1 MRIFYHI
8 GGYASFL
15 TAYSG
20 VRFRRLFFRFE
31 TRKDGLVG
39 RLTQER
45 GRWARPFIH
54 SGVIILVFV
63 GVTLGPA
70 ILDETVRAGSDSD
83 SPPESSAKGGSGF
96 ILGLS
101 TFSLADTVATRI
113 SDKPRAEIIQYDIQ
127 PGDTVSA
134 IAKKYD
140 VSDDTIYWE
149 NNITPK
155 TVLKPGDKLRILPVA
170 GVRHTVSRGETVESI
185 AKKYDV
191 SAQAIV
197 DWPFNTFVNDET
209 FALAVGQSLVV
220 PDGVKPDEVPVAPRQ
235 YLARQ
240 TPDAGTI
247 VASGLWVWPAAGKLT
262 QGFAW
267 YHPALDIANKA
278 APPILA
284 ADSGRVV
291 AVISQRYGYGNHII
305 IDHGNG
311 FQTLYAHLSSF
322 GVTEGQS
329 VGKGSAIGNMGS
341 TGRSTGTHLHFEIRQ
356 NGAAINPLNFLK

>member
-1 MRIFYHI
+1 MRFLSDV
-8 GGYASFL
+8 GGYSSFL
-15 TAYSG
+15 NRYSG
-20 VRFRRLFFRFE
+20 IRLRRLFSRFE
-31 TRKDGLVG
+31 TRKDGLVD
-39 RLTQER
+39 RLTKER
-45 GRWARPFIH
+45 GRWVRPFIH
-54 SGVIILVFV
+54 SGVIGLVFI

-70 ILDETVRAGSDSD
+70 ILDETVRARGDDGS
-83 SPPESSAKGGSGF
+83 GGSGL

-101 TFSLADTVATRI
+101 TFSLAETVATQI
-113 SDKPRAEIIQYDIQ
+113 SDKPRAEIIQYEIQ
-127 PGDTVSA
+127 SGDTVST
-134 IAKKYD
+134 IAKKFD

-155 TVLKPGDKLRILPVA
+155 TVLKPGDKLRILPVS
-170 GVRHTVSRGETVESI
+170 GIRHSVTRGETVESI

-197 DWPFNTFVNDET
+197 DWPFNTFVNDEN

-247 VASGLWVWPAAGKLT
+247 VASGQWVWPTVGRIT
-262 QGFAW
+262 QFFVW
-267 YHPALDIANKA
+267 YHPALDIANKEGPA
-278 APPILA
+278 VVA
-284 ADSGRVV
+284 ADSGKVI

-329 VGKGSAIGNMGS
+329 VGKGSTIGVMGS
-341 TGRSTGTHLHFEIRQ
+341 TGRSTGTHLHFEIRKD
-356 NGAAINPLNFLK
+356 GAAVNPLNFLK

>member
-1 MRIFYHI
+1 MRLLSDI
-8 GGYASFL
+8 GGYSSFL
-15 TAYSG
+15 SRYSG
-20 VRFRRLFFRFE
+20 LRFRRLFFRFE
-31 TRKDGLVG
+31 IRKDGLVD
-39 RLTQER
+39 RLTKER

-54 SGVIILVFV
+54 SGVIGLVFI

-70 ILDETVRAGSDSD
+70 ILDETVRARGGDD
-83 SPPESSAKGGSGF
+83 GTGGSV
-96 ILGLS
+96 LGLS
-101 TFSLADTVATRI
+101 TFSLADTVATQV
-113 SDKPRAEIIQYDIQ
+113 SDKPRAEIIQYEIQ
-127 PGDTVSA
+127 PGDTVSTL
-134 IAKKYD
+134 AKKFG

-155 TVLKPGDKLRILPVA
+155 TLLKPGEKLRILPVA
-170 GVRHTVSRGETVESI
+170 GVRHTVSRGETVDSI

-197 DWPFNTFVNDET
+197 DWPFNAFVNDET

-240 TPDAGTI
+240 TPDAGTV
-247 VASGLWVWPAAGKLT
+247 VASGQWVWPAAGKLT
-262 QGFAW
+262 QFFAW

-278 APPILA
+278 APQVVA
-284 ADSGRVV
+284 ADSGRVA

-322 GVTEGQS
+322 SVSEGQS
-329 VGKGSAIGNMGS
+329 VGKGSVIGNMGS
-341 TGRSTGTHLHFEIRQ
+341 TGRSTGAHLHFEIRQ
-356 NGAAINPLNFLK
+356 NGAALNPLNFLK

>member
-1 MRIFYHI
+1 M
-8 GGYASFL
+8 
-15 TAYSG
+15 
-20 VRFRRLFFRFE
+20 LFSRFE
-31 TRKDGLVG
+31 TRKDGLVD
-39 RLTQER
+39 RLTKER
-45 GRWARPFIH
+45 GRWVRPFIH

-63 GVTLGPA
+63 GITLGPA
-70 ILDETVRAGSDSD
+70 ILDETVRARSQDYGV
-83 SPPESSAKGGSGF
+83 GGSGTV
-96 ILGLS
+96 LGLS
-101 TFSLADTVATRI
+101 TFSLAETVATLV

-127 PGDTVSA
+127 PGDTVST
-134 IAKKYD
+134 IAKKFD

-170 GVRHTVSRGETVESI
+170 GVRHTVSRGDTVDSI

-209 FALAVGQSLVV
+209 FALAVGQSLII
-220 PDGVKPDEVPVAPRQ
+220 PDGVKPDQVPVSPRQ

-240 TPDAGTI
+240 TPDAGTV
-247 VASGLWVWPAAGKLT
+247 VASGQWVWPAAGKLT
-262 QGFAW
+262 QFFAW
-267 YHPALDIANKA
+267 YHPALDIANKS
-278 APPILA
+278 APQVVA
-284 ADSGRVV
+284 ADAGKVV
-291 AVISQRYGYGNHII
+291 AVISQRYGYGNHVI

-322 GVTEGQS
+322 AVSEGQT
-329 VGKGSAIGNMGS
+329 VGQGSAIGNMGS

-356 NGAAINPLNFLK
+356 NGAALNPLNFLK

>member
-1 MRIFYHI
+1 MRFLSDV
-8 GGYASFL
+8 GGYSSFL
-15 TAYSG
+15 NRYSG
-20 VRFRRLFFRFE
+20 IRLRRLFSRFE
-31 TRKDGLVG
+31 TRKDGLVD
-39 RLTQER
+39 RLTKER
-45 GRWARPFIH
+45 GRWVRPFIH
-54 SGVIILVFV
+54 SGVIGLVFI

-70 ILDETVRAGSDSD
+70 ILDETVRARGDDGS
-83 SPPESSAKGGSGF
+83 GGSGL

-101 TFSLADTVATRI
+101 TFSLAETVATQI
-113 SDKPRAEIIQYDIQ
+113 SDKPRAEIIQYEIQ
-127 PGDTVSA
+127 SGDTVST
-134 IAKKYD
+134 IAKKFD

-155 TVLKPGDKLRILPVA
+155 TVLKPGDKLRILPVS
-170 GVRHTVSRGETVESI
+170 GIRHSVTRGETVESI

-197 DWPFNTFVNDET
+197 DWPFNTFVNDEN

-247 VASGLWVWPAAGKLT
+247 VASGQWVWPVAGRIT
-262 QGFAW
+262 QFFVW
-267 YHPALDIANKA
+267 YHPALDIANKEGPA
-278 APPILA
+278 VVA
-284 ADSGRVV
+284 ADSGKVI

-329 VGKGSAIGNMGS
+329 VGKGSTIGVMGS
-341 TGRSTGTHLHFEIRQ
+341 TGRSTGTHLHFEIRKD
-356 NGAAINPLNFLK
+356 GAAVNPLNFLK

>member
-1 MRIFYHI
+1 MRLLSDI
-8 GGYASFL
+8 GGYSSFL

-20 VRFRRLFFRFE
+20 AHFRRLFSRFE
-31 TRKDGLVG
+31 TRKHGLVD
-39 RLTQER
+39 RLIRER
-45 GRWARPFIH
+45 GRWVRPFVH
-54 SGVIILVFV
+54 SGVVVLVFV

-70 ILDETVRAGSDSD
+70 ILDETVRARSDSD
-83 SPPESSAKGGSGF
+83 SPPEASAKGGVGLV
-96 ILGLS
+96 LGLS
-101 TFSLADTVATRI
+101 TFSLADTVATQI
-113 SDKPRAEIIQYDIQ
+113 SQKPRAEIIPYEIQ
-127 PGDTVSA
+127 PGDTVTT
-134 IAKKYD
+134 IAKKFD

-155 TVLKPGDKLRILPVA
+155 TVLKPGDKLRILPVS
-170 GVRHTVSRGETVESI
+170 GVRHPVSRGETVESI

-209 FALAVGQSLVV
+209 FSLAVGQSLII
-220 PDGVKPDEVPVAPRQ
+220 PDGVKPDEVPVSPRQ

-240 TPDAGTI
+240 TPDAGTV
-247 VASGLWVWPAAGKLT
+247 VASGQWVWPAAGRLT
-262 QGFAW
+262 QGFVW

-278 APPILA
+278 GPAILA

-291 AVISQRYGYGNHII
+291 SVIPQRFGYGNHLI

-322 GVTEGQS
+322 TVSEGQT
-329 VGKGSAIGNMGS
+329 VGQGNVIGMMGS
-341 TGRSTGTHLHFEIRQ
+341 TGRSTGAHLHFEIRQ
-356 NGAAINPLNFLK
+356 NGAALNPLNFLK

>member
-1 MRIFYHI
+1 MRFLSDV
-8 GGYASFL
+8 GGYGSFL
-15 TAYSG
+15 NRYSG
-20 VRFRRLFFRFE
+20 IRLRRLFSRFE
-31 TRKDGLVG
+31 TRKDGLVD
-39 RLTQER
+39 RLTKER
-45 GRWARPFIH
+45 GRWVRPFIH
-54 SGVIILVFV
+54 SGVIGLVFI

-70 ILDETVRAGSDSD
+70 ILDETVRARGDD
-83 SPPESSAKGGSGF
+83 AVGGSGL

-101 TFSLADTVATRI
+101 TFSLAETVATQI
-113 SDKPRAEIIQYDIQ
+113 SDKPRAEIIQYEIQ
-127 PGDTVSA
+127 SGDTVST
-134 IAKKYD
+134 IAKKFD

-155 TVLKPGDKLRILPVA
+155 TVLKPGDKLRILPVS
-170 GVRHTVSRGETVESI
+170 GIRHSVTRGETVESI

-197 DWPFNTFVNDET
+197 DWPFNTFVNDEN

-247 VASGLWVWPAAGKLT
+247 VASGQWVWPVAGRIT
-262 QGFAW
+262 QFFVW
-267 YHPALDIANKA
+267 YHPALDIANKEGPA
-278 APPILA
+278 VVA
-284 ADSGRVV
+284 ADSGKVI

-329 VGKGSAIGNMGS
+329 VGKGSTIGAMGS
-341 TGRSTGTHLHFEIRQ
+341 TGRSTGTHLHFEIRKD
-356 NGAAINPLNFLK
+356 GAAVNPLNFLK

>member
-1 MRIFYHI
+1 MNIFSAPI
-8 GGYASFL
+8 EYASFL
-15 TAYSG
+15 SRYSG
-20 VRFRRLFFRFE
+20 VRFRRVFFRFE
-31 TRKDGLVG
+31 TRKDGLVD
-39 RLTQER
+39 RLTKER

-54 SGVIILVFV
+54 SGIIILVFV

-70 ILDETVRAGSDSD
+70 ILDETVRARNDSGV
-83 SPPESSAKGGSGF
+83 GGAGTV
-96 ILGLS
+96 LGLS
-101 TFSLADTVATRI
+101 TFSLAETVATQV

-127 PGDTVSA
+127 PGDTVST
-134 IAKKYD
+134 IAKKFD

-155 TVLKPGDKLRILPVA
+155 TVLKPGEKLRILPVA
-170 GVRHTVSRGETVESI
+170 GVRHTVNRGDTVDSI

-197 DWPFNTFVNDET
+197 DWPFNTFANDET
-209 FALAVGQSLVV
+209 FALAVGQSLII
-220 PDGVKPDEVPVAPRQ
+220 PDGVKPDEVPVAPRK

-240 TPDAGTI
+240 TPDAGT
-247 VASGLWVWPAAGKLT
+247 VAASGLWVWPAAGKIT
-262 QGFAW
+262 QFFVW
-267 YHPALDIANKA
+267 YHPALDIANRA
-278 APPILA
+278 APAVVA

-291 AVISQRYGYGNHII
+291 AVISQRYGYGNHVI

-322 GVTEGQS
+322 AVSEGQT
-329 VGKGSAIGNMGS
+329 VGQGSAIGNMGS

-356 NGAAINPLNFLK
+356 NGVALNPLNFLK

>member
-1 MRIFYHI
+1 MRLVSDIAGFS
-8 GGYASFL
+8 SFL
-15 TAYSG
+15 NRYSG
-20 VRFRRLFFRFE
+20 VRFRRLFSRFE

-45 GRWARPFIH
+45 GRWVRPFIH
-54 SGVIILVFV
+54 SGVIGLVFI

-70 ILDETVRAGSDSD
+70 ILDETVRARSEYSGT
-83 SPPESSAKGGSGF
+83 GGGM

-101 TFSLADTVATRI
+101 TFSLAETVATQI

-127 PGDTVSA
+127 PGDTVST
-134 IAKKYD
+134 IAKKFD

-170 GVRHTVSRGETVESI
+170 GVRHTVTRGETVESI

-197 DWPFNTFVNDET
+197 DWPFNAFVNDED
-209 FALAVGQSLVV
+209 FSLAVGQSLVV

-240 TPDAGTI
+240 TPDAGTV
-247 VASGLWVWPAAGKLT
+247 VASGQWVWPVAGRIT
-262 QGFAW
+262 QGFFW

-278 APPILA
+278 VPPILA
-284 ADSGRVV
+284 ADSGKVV

-322 GVTEGQS
+322 SVTEGQT
-329 VGKGSAIGNMGS
+329 VEKGAVIGVMGN

-356 NGAAINPLNFLK
+356 NGTPLNPLNFLK